1 MEYELAKQLKEA
13 GFPQKSQFWW
23 HKGKIKW
30 QGGTSKTFEKMVAT
44 GYVAAPTISEL
55 IEACEGKL
63 FALYRTANGQW
74 FADYHEK
81 DNWLSPKKSTD
92 IFDTLEEVIAK
103 LWLALHA
110 NK

>member
-1 MEYELAKQLKEA
+1 MKYELAKQLKEA

-44 GYVAAPTISEL
+44 GYVAAPTLSEL
-55 IEACEGKL
+55 IEACGEDLNQIDFLHDQNKMV
-63 FALYRTANGQW
+63 AYS
-74 FADYHEK
+74 ADSI
-81 DNWLSPKKSTD
+81 DFDRQGSTP
-92 IFDTLEEVIAK
+92 EEAIAK